1 MPWCPPN
8 ETPRSRFEGD
18 NQDHISR
25 IPQPS
30 EESKVGRRWN
40 CLGSDGTNEAAGSWN
55 SEAYSG
61 GQCPGPR
68 DQGDGEKVS
77 MSQRGPAPRPPSRRS
92 SKSPTRE
99 ARPPTSQ
106 LGTRN
111 RDDALL
117 ESPHDP
123 GDPFNAHV
131 GGRTSHVSGRTTDVH
146 NILNPP
152 EAHVTYPVAPGPSSH
167 RGVEPGSSP
176 SSIGASQYSQRAS
189 PSHPFSGP
197 VQAHQSLPPGFGPAP
212 GGPVPPGPPPP
223 AERGPSPTSGQIYSP
238 IGAGRRI
245 LTPKSRV
252 ASLSRGVVPRSA
264 EQPPPLPFPSHP
276 QPRVSQNEAT
286 SYPGAPSQ
294 TMPSQFPASHP
305 AQASIAPNTA
315 PPIATPPRSL
325 SQPLMGNLQHPELSQ
340 QAQQSGYDMGRR
352 TPSYPAGTSFVPG
365 LPQGRGLTNTGPSGD
380 GRWSA
385 ALMSSIQSG
394 STSSRG
400 MALEQ
405 GQHVITITPS
415 YGEEIHVPVDIHQAS
430 KQADEKRQRNAG
442 ASARFRL
449 RKKEKEKEVIHG
461 LQRLEQAEREYVKQI
476 QDLRAERDHY
486 RNERNRLR
494 DIVYRTPSI
503 RELADQGP
511 PSPTSTRSGGSLGGS
526 LGGSFA
532 TESGNLGFAP
542 VPPGHPPPF
551 TSGDPSM
558 ERPTRRRRT
567 DPAPEFTTPTYGT
580 PIQMPSTLPPITQ
593 SAYGLTTPS
602 PHPSASPG
610 SARLPPL
617 RLDQPGVSPTSEN
630 PPLPGGPPPQLPLPS
645 GQYTHYGRA
654 PHETGWATGP
664 RTHRDLEPPR

>member
-1 MPWCPPN
+1 
-8 ETPRSRFEGD
+8 
-18 NQDHISR
+18 
-25 IPQPS
+25 
-30 EESKVGRRWN
+30 
-40 CLGSDGTNEAAGSWN
+40 
-55 SEAYSG
+55 
-61 GQCPGPR
+61 
-68 DQGDGEKVS
+68 

-99 ARPPTSQ
+99 ARPPSSQ
-106 LGTRN
+106 LGTRS
-111 RDDALL
+111 RDDASL
-117 ESPHDP
+117 ESAHDP
-123 GDPFNAHV
+123 GGPLIARAS
-131 GGRTSHVSGRTTDVH
+131 GRTSQVSARTIDVH

-152 EAHVTYPVAPGPSSH
+152 ESHVTYQVAPVPSSH
-167 RGVEPGSSP
+167 PGGEHSSSP
-176 SSIGASQYSQRAS
+176 SNIGPGQYSQRAS
-189 PSHPFSGP
+189 PSHPFSSQGQSHP
-197 VQAHQSLPPGFGPAP
+197 SLPQGFVPVP

-223 AERGPSPTSGQIYSP
+223 SEKGRSPTSSHIYSP
-238 IGAGRRI
+238 LGPGRRI

-252 ASLSRGVVPRSA
+252 ASLNRGVIPRSA
-264 EQPPPLPFPSHP
+264 EQPPPIPFPPHP
-276 QPRVSQNEAT
+276 AARMGQHEAA
-286 SYPGAPSQ
+286 SYSGG
-294 TMPSQFPASHP
+294 P
-305 AQASIAPNTA
+305 AQAMPPHFTPSHAGQGSVASTTA
-315 PPIATPPRSL
+315 PSIATPPRSL
-325 SQPLMGNLQHPELSQ
+325 SQPLMGNPQHPELSQ
-340 QAQQSGYDMGRR
+340 PTQQSGYDMGRR
-352 TPSYPAGTSFVPG
+352 TPSYPAGTSFGPG
-365 LPQGRGLTNTGPSGD
+365 LPQGRGLAHAGPSGD

-394 STSSRG
+394 GASSRG
-400 MALEQ
+400 MAMEQ

-494 DIVYRTPSI
+494 DIVYRTPGI

-532 TESGNLGFAP
+532 AESSNLGFQPVAP
-542 VPPGHPPPF
+542 AHPPPF
-551 TSGDPSM
+551 SSGDPSM
-558 ERPTRRRRT
+558 ERPARRRRT

-580 PIQMPSTLPPITQ
+580 PTQMPSTLPPITQ
-593 SAYGLTTPS
+593 SAYGLTTSS

-617 RLDQPGVSPTSEN
+617 RLDQPGVSPTSEH

-645 GQYTHYGRA
+645 GQYTQYGRA

-664 RTHRDLEPPR
+664 RTHRDPEPPR